1 MCILFG
7 QAVVNYKCDGRV
19 NIYCDKYGEGIRQIF
34 FTQVRYLSKLAV
46 YIQIKDVSNRMVE
59 TYVMWIITLPP
70 PYERDLV
77 LFEVG
82 EGL

>member
-34 FTQVRYLSKLAV
+34 SLRFDICQ
-46 YIQIKDVSNRMVE
+46 N
-59 TYVMWIITLPP
+59 
-70 PYERDLV
+70 
-77 LFEVG
+77 
-82 EGL
+82 